1 MQGREVTRI
10 ISWRCTTS
18 GQSILGLLKLLSL
31 MWSQTDAAA
40 GSISVHVDSSL
51 VKSLLRLRSQLH
63 GLLWQTFLTSFISIT
78 MRVSFAL
85 AGVASS
91 GICNMERARTI
102 VTLIT
107 ACFDTSQFGG
117 IAVVSQ

>member
-1 MQGREVTRI
+1 MQGREVTQI

-31 MWSQTDAAA
+31 MWSQTDATA
-40 GSISVHVDSSL
+40 GSISIHPDSSL
-51 VKSLLRLRSQLH
+51 VESLLLLRSQLH
-63 GLLWQTFLTSFISIT
+63 GLLWQTFLTSFIFIT

-91 GICNMERARTI
+91 EICNMERARTI
-102 VTLIT
+102 LPLL
-107 ACFDTSQFGG
+107 QP
-117 IAVVSQ
+117 VSTPASLGA